1 MQKRGSVA
9 PRLPKGVSDDGR
21 IHGMTREQ
29 MEALDSLLVEVSTDT
44 IEPALRIAVHH
55 RELDDRAFVLVEV
68 PRGDAVHERSGR
80 AFIRVGEPS
89 AALAA
94 ITGVNLYQIHR
105 FEVVGFRDVFSAVTI
120 QGLRLSFG
128 SFYLL

>member
-1 MQKRGSVA
+1 MGRAVRMNSGHWFH
-9 PRLPKGVSDDGR
+9 GVPVLRPPSTT
-21 IHGMTREQ
+21 IAWPVTK
-29 MEALDSLLVEVSTDT
+29 LDSSL
-44 IEPALRIAVHH
+44 ARN
-55 RELDDRAFVLVEV
+55 
-68 PRGDAVHERSGR
+68 
-80 AFIRVGEPS
+80 S
-89 AALAA
+89 AIAA